1 MGYRK
6 YSMLILGKIYEII
19 ENQGLKIQMGLF
31 PKTVWGWWS
40 TGLALFYILFFV
52 FSSLVLGDRPE
63 YNTGLAIF
71 ITITGAI
78 IAAAAAI
85 TGISGVVKSTERA
98 VFVYLSTVIGIYC
111 LVGCIVSL
119 TGKTL

>member
-1 MGYRK
+1 
-6 YSMLILGKIYEII
+6 MLILGKIYEII
-19 ENQGLKIQMGLF
+19 ENQDLKKQMGLF